1 MDSSSV
7 VDASSFAFV
16 PSERSIDLV
25 RLARLTLGD
34 ERLQGEVLQSFGRQ
48 ASMLIAR
55 MQQAARSGIGL
66 AARALK
72 DSAREIGAWRIAQ
85 AAEAVEMAAEYGGD
99 PELKRAVD
107 DLEVAADETRAVIA
121 ELLA

>member
-1 MDSSSV
+1 
-7 VDASSFAFV
+7 
-16 PSERSIDLV
+16 
-25 RLARLTLGD
+25 
-34 ERLQGEVLQSFGRQ
+34 VLQSFGRQ
-48 ASMLIAR
+48 VGILIVR
-55 MQQAARSGIGL
+55 MQQAAHSGVGL

-72 DSAREIGAWRIAQ
+72 DAAREIGAWRIAE

-107 DLEVAADETRAVIA
+107 HLGMAADETRAVIA